1 MSEQPEERNK
11 DSRDAGK
18 NNIEQ
23 PEPTDKQDPT
33 EPVTVG
39 TGKGSSSGR
48 EGKASGGATG
58 T

>member
-1 MSEQPEERNK
+1 MSEPKERTNNSK
-11 DSRDAGK
+11 ESAK
-18 NNIEQ
+18 ENIEQ
-23 PEPTDKQDPT
+23 PKPLGKEDPT

-39 TGKGSSSGR
+39 SRSSSSGR